1 MTSLAALVGSGLVER
16 GVPLGPYTTYKS
28 GGPARYF
35 VEVPDLDALEVLAA
49 SGALAELPILVL
61 GRGSNL
67 VVADAGFDGV
77 VIRLGSAFGVVE
89 ADGTVV
95 AAGGSAPLALVART
109 SVDAGLTDLEFFVG
123 IPGSVGGAIRQNAGC
138 FGTETRERLIR
149 ARLVELRDG
158 TVSEPGPDELEM
170 SYRHSNVRSTQVVV
184 SARFQAAE
192 GDIEAG
198 RAELRRITRW
208 RRENQPGGTFNAG
221 SVFKNPPGRTAGEII
236 DALGLKGMRVGDVAV
251 SEKHANFFVAGPGA
265 TSDDIR
271 RLVIEVKDR
280 VLDETGTILEPEIQ
294 FVGFDNDH

>member
-184 SARFQAAE
+184 SARFQASE
-192 GDIEAG
+192 GDVEAG

-208 RRENQPGGTFNAG
+208 RRDNQPGGTLNAG

-294 FVGFDNDH
+294 FVGFDNDQ

>member
-1 MTSLAALVGSGLVER
+1 MTSLAALVGSGLVEK
-16 GVPLGPYTTYKS
+16 GVPLGAYTTYKS

-35 VEVPDLDALEVLAA
+35 VEVPDLGALEALAG

-67 VVADAGFDGV
+67 VVADAGFHGV
-77 VIRLGSAFGVVE
+77 VIRLGSAFGAVE

-109 SVDAGLTDLEFFVG
+109 SVAAGLTGLEFFVG

-158 TVSEPGPDELEM
+158 TVSEAGPDDLEM
-170 SYRHSNVRSTQVVV
+170 SYRHSNVGSTQVVV
-184 SARFQAAE
+184 SASFQAAE
-192 GDIEAG
+192 GDIGAG

-208 RRENQPGGTFNAG
+208 RRDNQPGGTLNAG
-221 SVFKNPPGRTAGEII
+221 SVFKNPPGRSAGEII
-236 DALGLKGMRVGDVAV
+236 DDLGLKGMSVGDVAV
-251 SEKHANFFVAGPGA
+251 SPKHANFFVAGPGA
-265 TSDDIR
+265 TSADIR
-271 RLVIEVKDR
+271 RLMIEVKDR
-280 VLDETGTILEPEIQ
+280 VLAETGTILEPEIQ

>member
-1 MTSLAALVGSGLVER
+1 MTSLTALVGSGLVEE

-35 VEVPDLDALEVLAA
+35 VEVPDLDALEALAA

-67 VVADAGFDGV
+67 VVADAGFDGI
-77 VIRLGSAFGVVE
+77 VIRLGSVFGVVN
-89 ADGTVV
+89 ANGTVV
-95 AAGGSAPLALVART
+95 TAGGSAPLALVART
-109 SVDAGLTDLEFFVG
+109 SVDAGLTGLEFFVG

-158 TVSEPGPDELEM
+158 TVSEPDPDELEM

-192 GDIEAG
+192 GDVEAG

-208 RRENQPGGTFNAG
+208 RRDNQPGGTLNAG

-236 DALGLKGMRVGDVAV
+236 DALGLKGMSVGDVAV
-251 SEKHANFFVAGPGA
+251 SQKHANFFVAGPRA

-280 VLDETGTILEPEIQ
+280 VLAETGTILEPEIQ

>member
-1 MTSLAALVGSGLVER
+1 MTSLAALVGSGLVGR

-35 VEVPDLDALEVLAA
+35 VEVPDLDALEALAA

-77 VIRLGSAFGVVE
+77 VLRLGPGFGGVE

-95 AAGGSAPLALVART
+95 AAGGSAPLPLVART
-109 SVDAGLTDLEFFVG
+109 SVDAGLTGLEFFVG

-149 ARLVELRDG
+149 ARLVELREG

-192 GDIEAG
+192 GEVETG

-208 RRENQPGGTFNAG
+208 RRDNQPGGTFNAG

-236 DALGLKGMRVGDVAV
+236 DALGLKGMSVGDVAV
-251 SEKHANFFVAGPGA
+251 SQKHANFFVAGPGA

-280 VLDETGTILEPEIQ
+280 VLEETGTILEPEIQ